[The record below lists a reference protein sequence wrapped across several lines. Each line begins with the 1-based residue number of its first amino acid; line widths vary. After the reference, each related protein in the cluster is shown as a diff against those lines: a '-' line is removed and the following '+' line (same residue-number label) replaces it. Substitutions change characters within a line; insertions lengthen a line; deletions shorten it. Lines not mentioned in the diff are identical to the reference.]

1 MTTMLVTGCSRG
13 IGLELCRQLRARGD
27 AVIAACREASPDLRA
42 LDVRVEEGIDVASDD
57 GPSLLASRLSGA
69 NLGALVHNAG
79 VLTRETLADLDTDS
93 HVTAAPSGRAADR
106 IRRQFEVNALAPVR
120 LTAALLPNLVS
131 GSKIAIIT
139 SMMGSIDDNA
149 SGGMYG
155 YRMSKAAV
163 NMAGVSLARDLA
175 SRGVAVALLHPG
187 FVRTDMTRGNG
198 NVDPPE
204 AVRGLIA
211 RIDELTLESSG
222 GFWHAN
228 GKRLPW

>member
-1 MTTMLVTGCSRG
+1 MMTVLVTGSSRG
-13 IGLELCRQLRARGD
+13 LGLELSRQFRARGD
-27 AVIAACREASPDLRA
+27 EVIAACRTPSAELRA
-42 LDVRVEEGIDVASDD
+42 LDVRVEEGIDVATEE
-57 GPSLLASRLSGA
+57 GPQRLAARLSGA
-69 NLGALVHNAG
+69 RLGVLVHNAG
-79 VLTRETLADLDTDS
+79 ILSRETLGELD
-93 HVTAAPSGRAADR
+93 AERM
-106 IRRQFEVNALAPVR
+106 RRQFEVNALAPVR
-120 LTAALLPNLVS
+120 VTAALLPNLPS
-131 GSKIAIIT
+131 GSKIAILT
-139 SMMGSIDDNA
+139 SMMGSIDDNK

-163 NMAGVSLARDLA
+163 NIAGVSLARDLA

-211 RIDELTLESSG
+211 RIDELTLETSG
-222 GFWHAN
+222 AFWHAN